1 MEKPSTD
8 NVDAVTQDSQSPES
22 NSTKPVSSRI
32 LPDSLMHDLLASF
45 VVFLVALPLCMGI
58 AIACGVS
65 PAVGIVTGIIGG
77 IVVGF
82 LGGCPLQVSGPAAGL
97 VVILTDILHQHGPEK
112 LGAIVL
118 VAGTLQMVG
127 GLFGLAH
134 WFRAVTP
141 AIINGMLAG
150 IGALLFAGQFHL
162 MVDDTSKG
170 SGINN
175 LLSIPGAIIKAV
187 SPDATKSHEE
197 AAFLGVATILIIL
210 FWTRFAPKKLKVV
223 PSFLVA
229 IAIVS
234 TIAAVFHFPVRYVD
248 LPANI
253 FSCLQFPDANTLIYL
268 MDKNVILS
276 GCEVAFI
283 ASAETLL
290 TAAALDKL
298 HRGQRTNY
306 DRELTG
312 QGVGNFVCGIL
323 GVLPMTG
330 VMVRSGVNV
339 AAGARTRMSNI
350 MHGVW
355 LLLFVSFLPFV
366 LKLIPVS
373 SLAALLVFTG
383 YKLMDVKTIK
393 NLSKFGKSE
402 VIIYATTVILI
413 VSVDLLTGVLAGVAL
428 SICKLVY
435 TFTRLDMKVSY
446 DEKTNRTQLHLT
458 GAATF
463 LNMPKLADCLE
474 KIRQD
479 TELHVHLEALDY
491 IDHACLDL
499 LMNLDKQMKLSGGSL
514 VIDWSTLGT
523 VFRDRRKTYR
533 EGSVKEFRT
542 ATESNNSDTQTLQPD
557 PSTNQSGSPNNDSE
571 KSQSAQTEVVNI
583 K

>member
-1 MEKPSTD
+1 
-8 NVDAVTQDSQSPES
+8 
-22 NSTKPVSSRI
+22 
-32 LPDSLMHDLLASF
+32 MHDLLASF

-77 IVVGF
+77 MVVGF